1 MNKKLDEQ
9 EFISIE
15 KSYMENNDSDENNFN
30 KIKVNIKKLDMIWVL
45 GRKLIKELNWPSG
58 KKKSLLSADFFC
70 SSVFFS
76 MCSGY
81 ISECVCADT

>member
-30 KIKVNIKKLDMIWVL
+30 KIKVNIKKLDMI
-45 GRKLIKELNWPSG
+45 
-58 KKKSLLSADFFC
+58 
-70 SSVFFS
+70 
-76 MCSGY
+76 
-81 ISECVCADT
+81 